1 MTFKQGV
8 PAIPPLRDWGGMET
22 SLFKV
27 PDHECGF
34 DFEETSLFY
43 RVELFPIQEGPGLMA
58 AAEDED
64 SHLSQA
70 STFAVADPDDDG
82 KTSD

>member
-1 MTFKQGV
+1 
-8 PAIPPLRDWGGMET
+8 MET
-22 SLFKV
+22 SLFDV
-27 PDHECGF
+27 PDQECGF
-34 DFEETSLFY
+34 DFEETSLFDS
-43 RVELFPIQEGPGLMA
+43 VELFPIEEGPGLMA

-70 STFAVADPDDDG
+70 STFADPDDDG